1 MGKVQVAN
9 KHSES
14 GAPVMSSSNHTESE
28 QLLITEDSECELEQ
42 IELELLLEGIHRFY
56 GYDFRN
62 YAIPSLRRRIWHHVH
77 AEGVSSISALQDK
90 VLHDRSC
97 FERLIYNLS
106 IPVTEMFRDPKL
118 FLTFRQTVVPLL
130 RTYPYIR
137 IWHAGCSTGEEV
149 YSMAILLHEEGLYE
163 KSRIY
168 ATDMNSRSLQQA
180 KEGVFDIKRMKQYTK
195 NYMEAGGTRSF
206 SEYYTAKY
214 NSVIFQPYLKKNM
227 IFAEHNL
234 ATDRSFN
241 EFNVIFCRNVMIYF
255 NDQLR
260 DHVHGLFHESLSH
273 FGILVLGAKESIHFT
288 NYSEAY
294 ETLDRVEKI
303 YRKIK

>member
-1 MGKVQVAN
+1 MT
-9 KHSES
+9 S
-14 GAPVMSSSNHTESE
+14 GDHTGIE
-28 QLLITEDSECELEQ
+28 LNLEDKNDWELEQ
-42 IELELLLEGIHRFY
+42 IEIELLLEGIHRFY

-62 YAIPSLRRRIWHHVH
+62 YALPSLRRRIWHHVH
-77 AEGVSSISALQDK
+77 AEGLTTISALQDK
-90 VLHDRSC
+90 VLHERSC
-97 FERLIYNLS
+97 FERLVHNLS
-106 IPVTEMFRDPKL
+106 IPVTEMFRDPNL
-118 FLTFRQTVVPLL
+118 FLTFRQKVIPLL

-149 YSMAILLHEEGLYE
+149 YSMAILLHEEGLYD
-163 KSRIY
+163 KARIY

-195 NYMEAGGTRSF
+195 NYLEAGGKQSF

-214 NSVIFQPYLKKNM
+214 NSVIFQPFLKKNM

-255 NDQLR
+255 NDELR
-260 DHVHGLFHESLSH
+260 NHVHGLFHESLSH

-288 NYSEAY
+288 NFSDSYEA
-294 ETLDRVEKI
+294 LDRTEKI

>member
-1 MGKVQVAN
+1 MTPSDYTDFTDIDSYAQ
-9 KHSES
+9 
-14 GAPVMSSSNHTESE
+14 PP
-28 QLLITEDSECELEQ
+28 DSERELLE
-42 IELELLLEGIHRFY
+42 IELLLEGIHRLY

-62 YAIPSLRRRIWHHVH
+62 YALPSLRRRIWNQVH
-77 AEGVSSISALQDK
+77 AEQVKSISGLQEK
-90 VLHDRSC
+90 VLHDRDC
-97 FERLIYNLS
+97 FERLVYSIS
-106 IPVTEMFRDPKL
+106 IPVTEMFRDPHL
-118 FLTFRQTVVPLL
+118 FRTFREKVIPIL

-168 ATDMNSRSLQQA
+168 ATDMNGKSLQQA
-180 KEGVFDIKRMKQYTK
+180 KEGVFGIQKMKLYTK
-195 NYMEAGGTRSF
+195 NYQESGGTRSF

-214 NSVIFQPYLKKNM
+214 NSVIFQPFLRKNM

-234 ATDRSFN
+234 ATDQSFN

-255 NDQLR
+255 DETLR
-260 DHVHGLFHESLSH
+260 NRVHSLFHESLSH
-273 FGILVLGAKESIHFT
+273 FGVLVLGAKESIHFT
-288 NYSEAY
+288 DYSDCY
-294 ETLDRVEKI
+294 EPLDRVEKI

>member
-1 MGKVQVAN
+1 M
-9 KHSES
+9 
-14 GAPVMSSSNHTESE
+14 
-28 QLLITEDSECELEQ
+28 
-42 IELELLLEGIHRFY
+42 ELLLEGIHQFY

-62 YAIPSLRRRIWHHVH
+62 YALPSLRRRIWHHVH
-77 AEGVSSISALQDK
+77 AEGLNTISGLQNK
-90 VLHDRSC
+90 VLHERDC
-97 FERLIYNLS
+97 FERLIFSLS
-106 IPVTEMFRDPKL
+106 IPVTEMFRDPSL
-118 FLTFRQTVVPLL
+118 FRTFRQKVIPLL

-149 YSMAILLHEEGLYE
+149 YSMAIMLHEEGLYE

-180 KEGVFDIKRMKQYTK
+180 KEGVFDIQRMKQYTK
-195 NYMEAGGTRSF
+195 NYLEAGGTRSF

-214 NSVIFQPYLKKNM
+214 NSVIFHPFLKKNM

-255 NDQLR
+255 NDELR

-288 NYSEAY
+288 NVSDSY
-294 ETLDRVEKI
+294 ETLDRVEKV